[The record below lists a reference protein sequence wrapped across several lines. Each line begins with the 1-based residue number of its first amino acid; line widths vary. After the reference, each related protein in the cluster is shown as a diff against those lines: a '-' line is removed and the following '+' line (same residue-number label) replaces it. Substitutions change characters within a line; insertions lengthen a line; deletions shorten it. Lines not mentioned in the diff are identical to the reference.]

1 MKKILIVSSDRQLLG
16 VLKREL
22 SYRNY
27 TVLTTDDPYLTFMN
41 IQLFEPDL
49 LIVDLILN
57 DHNGGAISHQVKSNP
72 ETHHI
77 PVIILSDYE
86 LETHYPSRFGCD
98 VVLQKTEDI
107 QPLINCVHDVFEEK
121 ELSLHQ

>member
-1 MKKILIVSSDRQLLG
+1 MRKILIVSSDKQLLDM
-16 VLKREL
+16 LKHEL
-22 SYRNY
+22 SYRDY
-27 TVLTTDDPYLTFMN
+27 TVLTTDDPYLTFIN

-57 DHNGGAISHQVKSNP
+57 DHNGGAISHQVKSDP
-72 ETHHI
+72 ETHAL

-98 VVLQKTEDI
+98 MVFQKTGDI
-107 QPLINCVHDVFEEK
+107 YPLIDHIHDLFEEK
-121 ELSLHQ
+121 ELTLH